1 MRTHVFSC
9 PSSCLFFNT
18 CLALLCPETELKKT
32 FIPGAP
38 QAKIKKQSPIHVF
51 FCRSGIQTKI
61 ALFIHSVMSVYG
73 KIISEVI
80 KIISNVHSLLAC
92 PGLGCYFWR
101 LINNLTQPV
110 GRTGW
115 DDFSSLSPPSTSSG
129 LAYHFLRLLN
139 SLWMLRYHIL
149 VADSAMSPVYNST
162 TCLES
167 GLRFPGR
174 LPRVLPRG
182 WKILSGMECGRI

>member
-38 QAKIKKQSPIHVF
+38 QAKIKKQSPVHVF

-115 DDFSSLSPPSTSSG
+115 DDFFQPFTSFYLFRSSISLFEIVEFTLDVTISYSCCWFCYVSG
-129 LAYHFLRLLN
+129 VQLYNMFRIRAEISRE
-139 SLWMLRYHIL
+139 
-149 VADSAMSPVYNST
+149 VA
-162 TCLES
+162 
-167 GLRFPGR
+167 
-174 LPRVLPRG
+174 
-182 WKILSGMECGRI
+182 